1 MVYGTL
7 FQEGEL
13 SDVESI
19 EEECVLMFDLF
30 IHDLQ

>member
-7 FQEGEL
+7 FQEGEQVIL
-13 SDVESI
+13 NRLKKS
-19 EEECVLMFDLF
+19 VLMFDLF